1 MFKKLLSVLMAVCIL
16 AGITPK
22 AFAAWNTNY
31 TLTGNKAQDIVN
43 VAVAQKGKT
52 GSELG
57 YSVDWCSYFVYDC
70 AQKAGV
76 TEVQRQGYASSLFR
90 EMTKSGVE
98 GDWFSDVTAR
108 HSGWTGGKGG
118 GLSRGYDTQYRQGMN
133 SAAWAPRIGDIV
145 FFARKGYSTIS
156 HVAIVQS
163 SSGNNFTVVH
173 GNWSKKVT
181 TDYSMTKGKYNGDFI
196 VCAYVRPAYGDI
208 PPNPPHPTLRSGS
221 SGSEVSLLQNLLNS
235 VHNAGLA
242 VDGEYGPATVAA
254 VKWFQ
259 EAHGLTVDG
268 VCGPN
273 TWQALEA
280 AKAVGTTSKPSV
292 SVSGQNVTVTWSYS
306 GSGTSVD
313 VHLIQ
318 HPWGWSDVKYKQT
331 LSPGSTSC
339 VFSGVAPGYYRVFTV
354 ARPNADSVQSEWAE
368 FSVSEPHT
376 THTKGSFVRN
386 GTEHPHYNYYTCT
399 VCGQEFTDGSTT
411 PDNYCKQCHWEHIWD
426 AGKVTKEPTLTENGI
441 RTYTCTICGST
452 KDEPISPATSIVIP
466 FPDYMPHLQGM
477 YTITSDGTLRVSKNS
492 DYHQYEDLAGSDVYK
507 QYRTS
512 ITKLIFEE
520 GVDFICDGFI
530 GSNQQYAL
538 DNVTSIELPSSLK
551 ELGMGAF
558 RFCPSVE
565 SIYIPENVSEIAYR
579 AFSYCKS
586 LKRIEVS
593 ENNPWFKSVD
603 GIVYTKDMS
612 KLIAFPEGW
621 SGDYS
626 PPAHLKSVGR
636 LINCSKVNS
645 VVIPSGQ
652 TQIFSDDFAGCKS
665 LRYITI
671 PKSVKKINYS
681 SFAGCSSLTDIY
693 YEGTAEDWNKIEIT
707 KKGEYDTGEDATGII
722 LNATKHFSSPSAPTP
737 PPVTPDA
744 AFSDVPSGQ
753 YYTEPVTWAVEKGIT
768 SGTGNNQFSPN
779 TPCTRGQIVTF
790 LWRAAGK
797 PEPKTANNP
806 FKDVKSS
813 DYYYKAVQ
821 WAVENSIT
829 SGISTT
835 AFGSEQPCT
844 RAQAVTF
851 MWRAA
856 GKPGVSGGA
865 FSDVE
870 TGSYYADAV
879 RWAVKNGITSGTGKT
894 TFSPGQNCTRGQIV
908 TFLYRANN

>member
-1 MFKKLLSVLMAVCIL
+1 MLKKLLSVLLAVCL
-16 AGITPK
+16 LVGITPK
-22 AFAAWNTNY
+22 AFAAWSTNY
-31 TLTGNKAQDIVN
+31 TLTENKAQDIVN
-43 VAVAQKGKT
+43 VAVAQAGKS
-52 GSELG
+52 GSDLG
-57 YSVDWCSYFVYDC
+57 YSDAWCSSFIYDC
-70 AQKAGV
+70 AKKAGFNGI
-76 TEVQRQGYASSLFR
+76 QLQPIASSLFR
-90 EMTKSGVE
+90 KMTESGVE
-98 GDWFSDVTAR
+98 GNWFTDVT
-108 HSGWTGGKGG
+108 SQLPNWTGGKGG
-118 GLSRGYDTQYRQGMN
+118 GLQKGYDTQYRPGMHSSGWN
-133 SAAWAPRIGDIV
+133 PQIGDII
-145 FFARKGYSTIS
+145 FFASKTDKTIS
-156 HVAIVQS
+156 HVAMVQS
-163 SSGNNFTVVH
+163 ANGASYMVVH

-181 TDYSMTKGKYNGDFI
+181 INYKMTRGKFTGNYI
-196 VCAYVRPAYGDI
+196 VCAYVRPNYGDDPI
-208 PPNPPHPTLRSGS
+208 PPHPTLRSGS
-221 SGSEVSLLQNLLNS
+221 TGSEVSLLQSILNS
-235 VHNAGLA
+235 VHNVGLA
-242 VDGEYGPATVAA
+242 VDGEYGPATLAA
-254 VKWFQ
+254 VKSFQ
-259 EAHGLTVDG
+259 QAHGLTVDG
-268 VCGPN
+268 VCGPS

-306 GSGTSVD
+306 GKGTSVD

-318 HPWGWSDVKYKQT
+318 HPWGWNDVKYKQT

-354 ARPNADSVQSEWAE
+354 ARPNSDSVQSEWAE
-368 FSVSEPHT
+368 FSVAEPHT
-376 THTKGSFVRN
+376 THTKGSFVRAC
-386 GTEHPHYNYYTCT
+386 TEHPHYNYYTCT

-426 AGKVTKEPTLTENGI
+426 AGKVTKEPTLTESGI

-452 KDEPISPATSIVIP
+452 KEEPISPATSIVIP

-551 ELGMGAF
+551 KLGMGAF

-565 SIYIPENVSEIAYR
+565 SVYIPENVSEITYR
-579 AFSYCKS
+579 AFSACKS

-626 PPAHLKSVGR
+626 PPAQLESVHR

-652 TQIFSDDFAGCKS
+652 TEIFSDDFAGCKS

-671 PKSVKKINYS
+671 PKSVEKISYS

-693 YEGTAEDWNKIEIT
+693 YEGTAEDWNEIEIT
-707 KKGEYDTGEDATGII
+707 KKGEYDTGEDAAGII
-722 LNATKHFSSPSAPTP
+722 LSATKHFSSPSTPTP
-737 PPVTPDA
+737 PPITSDTD
-744 AFSDVPSGQ
+744 FSDVSAGA
-753 YYTEPVTWAVEKGIT
+753 YYAEPVVWAVENGIT
-768 SGTGNNQFSPN
+768 SGTGNNRFSPN
-779 TPCTRGQIVTF
+779 ASCTREQIVTF

-797 PEPKTANNP
+797 PEPQTSISP
-806 FKDVKSS
+806 FSDVTPT
-813 DYYYKAVQ
+813 DYFYKAVL
-821 WAVENSIT
+821 WAVENNIT
-829 SGISTT
+829 SGEGKGK
-835 AFGSEQPCT
+835 FGSGHPCS
-844 RAQAVTF
+844 RGQAMTF
-851 MWRAA
+851 IWRAA
-856 GKPGVSGGA
+856 KKSETVAANS
-865 FSDVE
+865 FTDVKS
-870 TGSYYADAV
+870 GSYYEKAV
-879 RWAVKNGITSGTGKT
+879 NWAVTNNVTSGTGNGM
-894 TFSPGQNCTRGQIV
+894 FSPDASCTRGQIV